1 MGRVLVGE
9 LPSEMGNFNF
19 GDTAFHE
26 NTMNLLHGPVV
37 IDQVLQTVGHD
48 DFMGGFIPKRPWI
61 AIQVAYD
68 IDGRSSRV
76 LIDIHV
82 PRQRFAA

>member
-19 GDTAFHE
+19 GDTAFYE

-37 IDQVLQTVGHD
+37 IGQVLQAVGHD
-48 DFMGGFIPKRPWI
+48 DFIGGFIPKRPWI
-61 AIQVAYD
+61 TIHVAYD
-68 IDGRSSRV
+68 IDGWSSRI
-76 LIDIHV
+76 LIDIHI
-82 PRQRFAA
+82 PRQRLAA